1 MKLDTD
7 QRRSW
12 KKVCCM
18 TLLASSSFLFL
29 SPPFLLLLQW
39 CSSARTR
46 VSICFYFLALLLLRT
61 FFSLKFL
68 SFSVVSSE
76 LKHQRNWSALRGT
89 KNHRKVNTSLLW
101 SGESLK
107 AWQSWNYID
116 THLIP
121 KMSKISLVCVLP
133 YHYSKSTWST
143 PKETGEEPKEASMR
157 MQIVPLTDKKW
168 DWRWWWRKN
177 KHNPRQ
183 SRSSSWLDNILTGT
197 LRWRRRRMKGV

>member
-1 MKLDTD
+1 MSNNTCCVLLLMKLDTD

-68 SFSVVSSE
+68 SFSFWA
-76 LKHQRNWSALRGT
+76 Q
-89 KNHRKVNTSLLW
+89 
-101 SGESLK
+101 
-107 AWQSWNYID
+107 
-116 THLIP
+116 
-121 KMSKISLVCVLP
+121 
-133 YHYSKSTWST
+133 T
-143 PKETGEEPKEASMR
+143 PKELICFEGNEKPSESQHITSLIR
-157 MQIVPLTDKKW
+157 RVPESLAKLELHWHSFDTKDVKDFLGVCLALSLFKVNLIHTKR
-168 DWRWWWRKN
+168 DWG
-177 KHNPRQ
+177 
-183 SRSSSWLDNILTGT
+183 GT
-197 LRWRRRRMKGV
+197 

>member
-1 MKLDTD
+1 MAAGLQIILCDA
-7 QRRSW
+7 QNCHPASRSGRCPIIPVVYCFW
-12 KKVCCM
+12 WNWILTKEEAEKKCAVWHYW
-18 TLLASSSFLFL
+18 LLLLLSFFSLL
-29 SPPFLLLLQW
+29 LFLLLLQW

-121 KMSKISLVCVLP
+121 KMSKIALSLFKVNLI
-133 YHYSKSTWST
+133 HTK
-143 PKETGEEPKEASMR
+143 R
-157 MQIVPLTDKKW
+157 
-168 DWRWWWRKN
+168 DWG
-177 KHNPRQ
+177 
-183 SRSSSWLDNILTGT
+183 GT
-197 LRWRRRRMKGV
+197 